1 MNIFEY
7 SSIIVAIVL
16 GLAIKNILDKFSYT
30 VTVNNWIKQ
39 GWFQSIVCVLTLTII
54 LGYFWGF
61 WTSFYGVTEI
71 GLLEFMLG
79 PLISI
84 TSLYLLSVFL
94 PVPGSNETTID
105 MDDYFLKGRKPFYTV
120 MIIFIAQ
127 SQLSIWYYP
136 HTEPQLIVL
145 YTIPLMLLGIQ
156 LKTIRAHKIAY
167 TIGGGALVFVIVAST
182 VITQTT

>member
-1 MNIFEY
+1 MSIFEY

-79 PLISI
+79 SLISI
-84 TSLYLLSVFL
+84 TSLYLLSAICYLFSYL
-94 PVPGSNETTID
+94 CQGQ
-105 MDDYFLKGRKPFYTV
+105 MKPRLTW
-120 MIIFIAQ
+120 MIIF
-127 SQLSIWYYP
+127 
-136 HTEPQLIVL
+136 
-145 YTIPLMLLGIQ
+145 
-156 LKTIRAHKIAY
+156 
-167 TIGGGALVFVIVAST
+167 
-182 VITQTT
+182 

>member
-1 MNIFEY
+1 MSIFEY

-39 GWFQSIVCVLTLTII
+39 GWFQSIVCVLVLLSYLVIFGASGI
-54 LGYFWGF
+54 
-61 WTSFYGVTEI
+61 SFYGITEI
-71 GLLEFMLG
+71 GLLEFVLG
-79 PLISI
+79 PFISI

-105 MDDYFLKGRKPFYTV
+105 IDDYFLKGRKPFYTV

-127 SQLSIWYYP
+127 SQLSIFYYP

-145 YTIPLMLLGIQ
+145 LTIPLMLLGIQ
-156 LKTIRAHKIAY
+156 LKTIRAQKIAY
-167 TIGGGALVFVIVAST
+167 TGGGALVVLIVAST
-182 VITQTT
+182 VITQTA